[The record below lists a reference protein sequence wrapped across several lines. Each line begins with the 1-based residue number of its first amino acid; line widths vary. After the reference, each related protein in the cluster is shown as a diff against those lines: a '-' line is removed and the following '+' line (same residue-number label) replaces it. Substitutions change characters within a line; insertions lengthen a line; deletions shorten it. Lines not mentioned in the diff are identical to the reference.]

1 MDRGDLSAP
10 HAAEL
15 AAALQDQ
22 DSHGPYKG
30 LGFRGNIRGY
40 IGIMKKKTE
49 TTI

>member
-30 LGFRGNIRGY
+30 LGFRGNI
-40 IGIMKKKTE
+40 TE
-49 TTI
+49 EVAVGPAFLT